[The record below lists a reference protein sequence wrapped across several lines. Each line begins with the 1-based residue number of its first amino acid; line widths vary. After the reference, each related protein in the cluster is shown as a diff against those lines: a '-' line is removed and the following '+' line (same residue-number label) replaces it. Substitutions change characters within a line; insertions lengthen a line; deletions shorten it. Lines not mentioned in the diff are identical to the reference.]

1 VSTSLDEVLALKRK
15 GDLEAAVIALEGLLS
30 TEPDNPIVIANL
42 ADVQIKR
49 KRFDEAAAALDRA
62 EGLAGTTRYTARLRG
77 DLFYRQ
83 ERWQESARAYQ
94 DADAL
99 GDRGTWSLTQLAR
112 CRLRLKDME
121 GARGA
126 ASRAA
131 EREEASAPAWVIL
144 GDISLKENQLDDA
157 EAMYARAHET
167 APDDEWAYSRLVK
180 VRLLKL
186 PEDKRAREVEVLL
199 KSSGRGNR
207 HLMAVLAEFRANQ
220 GEGDKAAET
229 WARRVEQHGDPYAR
243 RMYGFALRKA
253 GRLDE
258 AATVLGQ
265 CLIEEPHDIIL
276 FKTYVALQRKRGALD
291 ELRRTLDEALPRAG
305 ARRGAFFA
313 ELKKLPAS

>member
-1 VSTSLDEVLALKRK
+1 
-15 GDLEAAVIALEGLLS
+15 
-30 TEPDNPIVIANL
+30 
-42 ADVQIKR
+42 
-49 KRFDEAAAALDRA
+49 
-62 EGLAGTTRYTARLRG
+62 
-77 DLFYRQ
+77 
-83 ERWQESARAYQ
+83 
-94 DADAL
+94 
-99 GDRGTWSLTQLAR
+99 
-112 CRLRLKDME
+112 
-121 GARGA
+121 
-126 ASRAA
+126 
-131 EREEASAPAWVIL
+131 
-144 GDISLKENQLDDA
+144 
-157 EAMYARAHET
+157 
-167 APDDEWAYSRLVK
+167 LVK

-313 ELKKLPAS
+313 EQKKLPAS